1 MTFSIATHGIMKL
14 TITTVSIMDLFATL
28 SINGIQHND
37 NPINIKGLYADCFD
51 NLNVVLSVIMPNVIM
66 LSVVAQVP
74 H

>member
-1 MTFSIATHGIMKL
+1 
-14 TITTVSIMDLFATL
+14 MDLFATL